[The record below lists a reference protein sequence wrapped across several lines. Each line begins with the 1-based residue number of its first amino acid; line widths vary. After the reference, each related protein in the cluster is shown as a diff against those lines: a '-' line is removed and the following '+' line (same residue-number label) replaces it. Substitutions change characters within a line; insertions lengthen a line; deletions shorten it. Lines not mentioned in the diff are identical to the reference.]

1 MIGLGDVDGVDTDM
15 NIRAA
20 ALELAVDAYDP
31 DQVMISVPGAR
42 VMPAA
47 EEIVE
52 TAKAFEAYLRGT
64 DQAEDEPAEPKAE
77 EPPPCN
83 CSMCAQRRKA
93 ETFQR
98 IAAAARRLGKPA
110 DPPTDSVNPLG
121 TLAGL
126 ILGGETVDDHL
137 SRCSDCRT
145 LVKAAGGLVPPWLGG
160 RSGG

>member
-1 MIGLGDVDGVDTDM
+1 MSAAVNNLDAATQL
-15 NIRAA
+15 RAA
-20 ALELAVDAYDP
+20 ALDSASYVYQPEGVLTPEAAAFEV
-31 DQVMISVPGAR
+31 VEIAR
-42 VMPAA
+42 V
-47 EEIVE
+47 
-52 TAKAFEAYLRGT
+52 FEVFLRG
-64 DQAEDEPAEPKAE
+64 DGPASDEPEKGEAPAE

-83 CSMCAQRRKA
+83 CSMCAQRQKA

-110 DPPTDSVNPLG
+110 DPPTDRANPLG

-137 SRCSDCRT
+137 SRCADCRT